1 MAEIMMQL
9 GSFQFG
15 LATAAYQELTRST
28 NYTWAAQPRFGQDD
42 ALQNT
47 GPGADNIT
55 LPGIVYPEFRG
66 GTGQLD
72 ALRALAAQRTPLRLM
87 DGLGRMRGEW
97 VIEKVDERAT
107 VFAQRGVAR
116 RQEFTVSLRRA
127 PTAAPV
133 SLGAVAAITAGTLPV
148 PTLLNSALSV
158 AATASKGPT
167 GILSSLSSSV
177 SAINGFAG
185 QIGGQVSG
193 ILKAVNS
200 GVNAAKRLQNAGRD
214 AAKLLGGV
222 KSLANI
228 PSAMNSL
235 VQLGGSVS
243 NASGVASSLLNKAG
257 IDLQTGGVNPAAIK
271 AVQDAMISINKLN
284 VMSIGVR
291 TEAQRIAELKYLRDN
306 TTIK

>member
-42 ALQNT
+42 ALQDT
-47 GPGADNIT
+47 GPGADNLT
-55 LPGIVYPEFRG
+55 LPGVVYPEFRG

-72 ALRALAAQRTPLRLM
+72 ALRALAEQRTPLRLV

-97 VIEKVDERAT
+97 VIEKVDERAS

-116 RQEFTVSLRRA
+116 KQEFTVSLRRA
-127 PTAAPV
+127 PAAAGVAGSVLSAVTAA
-133 SLGAVAAITAGTLPV
+133 SLPV
-148 PTLLNSALSV
+148 TGLLNSALSV
-158 AATASKGPT
+158 TATASKGPN
-167 GILSSLSSSV
+167 GILSSLTGSIADIGSM
-177 SAINGFAG
+177 AG
-185 QIGGQVSG
+185 QMGGQASS
-193 ILKAVNS
+193 ILQAARA
-200 GVNAAKRLQNAGRD
+200 GLNAAKRLQNGGMD
-214 AAKLLGGV
+214 AARLLGGV
-222 KSLANI
+222 RSLANV

-243 NASGVASSLLNKAG
+243 TASGTASSLLRRAG
-257 IDLQTGGVNPAAIK
+257 VDLQAGNVDAIAIK

-284 VMSIGVR
+284 VLAVDVR
-291 TEAQRIAELKYLRDN
+291 TSAQSVIERA
-306 TTIK
+306 